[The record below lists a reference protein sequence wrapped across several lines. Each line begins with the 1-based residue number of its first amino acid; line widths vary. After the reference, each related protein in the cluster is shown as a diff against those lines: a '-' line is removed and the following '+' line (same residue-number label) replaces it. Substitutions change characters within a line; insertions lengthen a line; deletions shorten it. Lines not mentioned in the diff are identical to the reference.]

1 MIPALDQRGML
12 PVGIH
17 DASDWAAVGAMF
29 AINDHRRQLLD
40 SMQAWI
46 DKELQH
52 VAAGLDLVIGGSYLT
67 TKPVPGD
74 IDCTV
79 IIPVDEI
86 AARGAALQLLL
97 VDGRKGRIW
106 KDYKVEAY
114 PTLRSPGAND
124 FSAYFQYVG
133 EKSALLHHCA
143 ATDLR
148 GVVKVTSWLPG

>member
-1 MIPALDQRGML
+1 MIPPLDDRGLL
-12 PVGIH
+12 PAGIH
-17 DASDWAAVGAMF
+17 VAKNWTEVAAAF
-29 AINDHRRQLLD
+29 AVNDHRQQLLGNV
-40 SMQAWI
+40 QLWI

-52 VAAGLDLVIGGSYLT
+52 VAAGLELVIGGSYLT

-79 IIPVDEI
+79 MIPVDEI
-86 AARGAALQLLL
+86 AQRGPALQLLL

-106 KDYKVEAY
+106 TQYKVEAY
-114 PTLRSPGAND
+114 PTLSSPGASD

-148 GVVKVTSWLPG
+148 GVIKVSTWLPG